1 MSISNRKT
9 SADSYQVLSERDH
22 IRKRVGMYAGQI
34 APHAANEYVY
44 DHALKKMVKRVVT
57 YIPALVKIFSEI
69 LDNAIDEYKRH
80 PDILSSIRVELA
92 SGEITISDNG
102 AGIPVELHSV
112 TNKYIPE
119 TVFTNLRAG
128 SNFND
133 DEERMTI
140 GTNGVG
146 SSIAVILSSSFRVE
160 TCDGKNRFVQE
171 YYDGLLDKTEPKIK
185 PYAIHGTRV
194 TFTPDFEY
202 FGIDSLDK
210 DHLDKMMKRVVD
222 VAGCNPDVK
231 FYINGERV
239 LFRSF
244 SDYVATYQDDFIYEG
259 NNDWKVAIA
268 CSDADQ
274 FEQISFVNAVE
285 TYNGGTHVDYVFLQV
300 AAKLRELFKKKHKVD
315 ITPGML
321 KNHMRLFIACDI
333 DKPKFNSQ
341 TKDCM
346 VSEVKNFKTSFE
358 VTDKFAR
365 KIMDSPIV
373 QSVLDWVLAKEDAA
387 RRAELR
393 KLNKDT
399 DKVNP
404 RSIEKLND
412 ASKKGDRSECMIF
425 LSEGDSAATTIKSAC
440 KAYKDPTL
448 IGSYPLRGKP
458 LNVCGIDTK
467 RLVANQVFS
476 DMMVAVGLKMGE
488 KVENVSQLRYGKIVL
503 LTDADFDGFHISG
516 LLLNMFKEY
525 WPELLK
531 LGCVYRFVTPTVKVF
546 LKKETLMFM
555 TETDFLNWK
564 KENDGKVQYTSK
576 YYKGLG
582 SSKTNEFME
591 YVKNMDQHLIPI
603 RYEDVQDFDSLDL
616 AFNHSR
622 ADDRK
627 QWLSIA

>member
-9 SADSYQVLSERDH
+9 SAHSYQVLSERDH

-34 APHAANEYVY
+34 APHTAVEYVY
-44 DHALKKMVKRVVT
+44 DSIAKKMQKREVT
-57 YIPALVKIFSEI
+57 YIPALIKIFSEI

-80 PDILSSIRVELA
+80 PDILSSIRVEF
-92 SGEITISDNG
+92 SEKEITISDNG
-102 AGIPVELHSV
+102 AGIPVEIHP
-112 TNKYIPE
+112 TTGKYVPE

-146 SSIAVILSSSFRVE
+146 SSIAVILSSVFRVE
-160 TCDGKNRFVQE
+160 TCDGKNRYIQE
-171 YYDGLLDKTEPKIK
+171 YLNGMLDITEPKIK
-185 PYAIHGTRV
+185 PQAVHGTKI

-202 FGIDSLDK
+202 FGITKLDA
-210 DHLDKMMKRVVD
+210 DHLAKMMKRVID
-222 VAGCNPDVK
+222 VAGCNSNVK
-231 FYINGERV
+231 FYLNGDRIY
-239 LFRSF
+239 FQSF
-244 SDYVATYQDDFIYEG
+244 KDYVATYQEEFIYDS
-259 NNDWKVAIA
+259 NDEWKIGVA
-268 CSDADQ
+268 CSSDDT

-285 TYNGGTHVDYVFLQV
+285 TYNGGTHIDYVFLQI

-321 KNHMRLFIACDI
+321 RNHMRLFISCDI

-425 LSEGDSAATTIKSAC
+425 LSEGDSAATAIKSAG

-476 DMMVAVGLKMGE
+476 DMMVAIGLKMGE
-488 KVENVSQLRYGKIVL
+488 KVETVEDGK
-503 LTDADFDGFHISG
+503 
-516 LLLNMFKEY
+516 
-525 WPELLK
+525 W
-531 LGCVYRFVTPTVKVF
+531 VTLDVNGEIMTVN
-546 LKKETLMFM
+546 EN
-555 TETDFLNWK
+555 DFLFV
-564 KENDGKVQYTSK
+564 DGA
-576 YYKGLG
+576 
-582 SSKTNEFME
+582 E
-591 YVKNMDQHLIPI
+591 YRVK
-603 RYEDVQDFDSLDL
+603 DL
-616 AFNHSR
+616 V
-622 ADDRK
+622 K
-627 QWLSIA
+627 